1 MSQVAPAFTALVEQ
15 HANWA
20 ALLVFLLA
28 ASESLVVVGAFI
40 PGTAILLGLSA
51 MIGMGHLPLWPVMI
65 AAALGAIAGDGFSW
79 WVGHRW
85 RDRVAGLWPFSRHPR
100 LIADGQ
106 RFFARHG
113 GKSILIARFTPGV
126 RAIVPVVAG
135 ASGMP
140 ARRFLVANVGSAL
153 VWAPAH
159 VLPGALAGLGLGLA
173 GHVSTRLLV
182 LALGLIVAVV
192 AALVLLRFLLR
203 WLLPRANGLRAR
215 SAARLRTLPATPLRH
230 AALAVLGPDDDL
242 RPLML
247 LGLPLVLVALALAGL
262 AEEVAD
268 RAGLARADAALSRA
282 VTGLRSEPGNEAMA
296 FVTNFGDAPVIV
308 AATAAAVLWLLI
320 RRRWHLAAGVAVA
333 MGLSTAFATAMKL
346 AFAIPRPTALYDGAQ
361 VFGFPSGH
369 ATGAAALFGLLIWFA
384 WRGLRQPWGL
394 RLAGLLAA
402 LVALIAASRIYL
414 AAHWPSDVA
423 GGLLLGA
430 GLTLVF
436 ALAFRRADPAPVA
449 GGTLGAA
456 LAVFAGFGLWHAAAT
471 LPEALARY
479 APVAAPVQA
488 IPRADWLAAGWATLP
503 ARRID
508 LLGETEE
515 PFVLQWAG
523 DPAALQALLAAKG
536 WHAPPP
542 LSAALGTL
550 LSPASGPEALPVL
563 PRLHDG
569 ARPVLT
575 LIRPGLDGAS
585 RTVLRLY
592 ASGRAVEAAGLTRP
606 ILLGAVEGESLQ
618 RPLGLL
624 TLPVA
629 EEEATRPEVPA
640 ISQAI
645 RAIAG
650 ERRVLLGPAC
660 PTGSTGAAP
669 ATGSAAPGSPG
680 TEAPS
685 PPDPCAST

>member
-1 MSQVAPAFTALVEQ
+1 MSQIAPAFTAFVEQ
-15 HANWA
+15 HANLA
-20 ALLVFLLA
+20 AVLVFLLA

-51 MIGMGHLPLWPVMI
+51 MIGMGHLPLWPVLI

-85 RDRVAGLWPFSRHPR
+85 RERIAGLWPFSRHPR
-100 LIADGQ
+100 LIEDGQ
-106 RFFARHG
+106 RFFDRHG

-140 ARRFLVANVGSAL
+140 ARRFLAANIGSAL

-173 GHVSTRLLV
+173 GHVSARLLV

-192 AALVLLRFLLR
+192 ASLFLLRILLR
-203 WLLPRANGLRAR
+203 WLLPRADGLRAR
-215 SAARLRTLPATPLRH
+215 TAARLRTLPATPWRR
-230 AALAVLGPDDDL
+230 AALAVLSPDDDL
-242 RPLML
+242 RPMIL

-282 VTGLRSEPGNEAMA
+282 VTGLRSEPGDEAMA
-296 FVTNFGDAPVIV
+296 FVTNLGDAPVIM

-346 AFAIPRPTALYDGAQ
+346 AFAIPRPSALYEGAQ

-369 ATGAAALFGLLIWFA
+369 ATGAAALFGLLIWFS
-384 WRGLRQPWGL
+384 WRGLAQPWGL

-402 LVALIAASRIYL
+402 VVALIAASRIYL

-430 GLTLVF
+430 GLTLIF
-436 ALAFRRADPAPVA
+436 ALAFRRADPKPVA

-456 LAVFAGFGLWHAAAT
+456 MAVFAGFGLWHAATT

-488 IPRADWLAAGWATLP
+488 IPRADWLAGDWATLP

-523 DPAALQALLAAKG
+523 DPAALQALLAAEG
-536 WHAPPP
+536 WRVPPP
-542 LSAALGTL
+542 LSSALGTF

-563 PRLHDG
+563 PRLNDG
-569 ARPVLT
+569 AYPVLT
-575 LIRPGLDGAS
+575 MIRPGPDGAS
-585 RTVLRLY
+585 REVLRVF
-592 ASGRAVEAAGLTRP
+592 ASGHTVEAAGMTHP
-606 ILLGAVEGESLQ
+606 ILFGAVEGESLQ
-618 RPLGLL
+618 RPLGFL
-624 TLPVA
+624 TIAVA
-629 EEEATRPEVPA
+629 EDGIARSAVPA
-640 ISQAI
+640 VSQLI
-645 RAIAG
+645 RVASG
-650 ERRVLLGPAC
+650 DRSVLLGPA
-660 PTGSTGAAP
+660 S
-669 ATGSAAPGSPG
+669 
-680 TEAPS
+680 
-685 PPDPCAST
+685 

>member
-1 MSQVAPAFTALVEQ
+1 MSQIAPAFTAFVEQ
-15 HANWA
+15 HANLA
-20 ALLVFLLA
+20 AVLVFLLA

-51 MIGMGHLPLWPVMI
+51 MIGMGHLPLWPVLI
-65 AAALGAIAGDGFSW
+65 AATLGAIAGDAFSW

-85 RDRVAGLWPFSRHPR
+85 RDRIAGIWPLSRYPR

-106 RFFARHG
+106 RFFERHG

-140 ARRFLVANVGSAL
+140 ARRFLAANIGSAL

-173 GHVSTRLLV
+173 GHVSARLLV

-192 AALVLLRFLLR
+192 ASLVLLRLLLR
-203 WLLPRANGLRAR
+203 WLLPRADGLRAR
-215 SAARLRTLPATPLRH
+215 TAARLRTLPATSWRR
-230 AALAVLGPDDDL
+230 AALAVLSPDDDL
-242 RPLML
+242 RPLIL

-282 VTGLRSEPGNEAMA
+282 VTGLRSEPGDEAMA
-296 FVTNFGDAPVIV
+296 FVTNLGDAPVII
-308 AATAAAVLWLLI
+308 AAAAAAVLWLLI

-346 AFAIPRPTALYDGAQ
+346 AFAIPRPTALYEGAQ

-369 ATGAAALFGLLIWFA
+369 ATGAAALFGLLIWFS
-384 WRGLRQPWGL
+384 WRGLPQRWGM
-394 RLAGLLAA
+394 RLTGLLAA
-402 LVALIAASRIYL
+402 LIALIAASRIYL

-430 GLTLVF
+430 GLTLIF
-436 ALAFRRADPAPVA
+436 ALAFRRTDPRPVA

-456 LAVFAGFGLWHAAAT
+456 LAVFAGFGIWHAAAT

-479 APVAAPVQA
+479 APVAAPVQV
-488 IPRADWLAAGWATLP
+488 IPHADWLAGGWATLP

-523 DPAALQALLAAKG
+523 DPAALQAQLAAEG
-536 WHAPPP
+536 WRAPPP
-542 LSAALGTL
+542 LSSALGTL
-550 LSPASGPEALPVL
+550 LSSASGPEALPVL
-563 PRLHDG
+563 PRLNDG
-569 ARPVLT
+569 AWPVLT
-575 LIRPGLDGAS
+575 LIRPAEDGAS
-585 RTVLRLY
+585 REVLRVF
-592 ASGRAVEAAGLTRP
+592 ASGHAVEAVGMTRP

-624 TLPVA
+624 TIAVA
-629 EEEATRPEVPA
+629 GDGTAQSAAPA
-640 ISQAI
+640 ISQLI
-645 RAIAG
+645 RATSG
-650 ERRVLLGPAC
+650 DRNVLLGPA
-660 PTGSTGAAP
+660 S
-669 ATGSAAPGSPG
+669 
-680 TEAPS
+680 
-685 PPDPCAST
+685 